1 MAASLKDDVINVL
14 DQLPQERLAEVLD
27 FALFVRSRARN
38 SASQQVVAGNAD
50 ALKGIVARSIDAVED
65 AERLYYGRH

>member
-27 FALFVRSRARN
+27 FALFVKSRAPN
-38 SASQQVVAGNAD
+38 SASQQVVAETAD
-50 ALKGIVARSIDAVED
+50 ALKGIVARSVEVVED
-65 AERLYYGRH
+65 VERLYYGRH